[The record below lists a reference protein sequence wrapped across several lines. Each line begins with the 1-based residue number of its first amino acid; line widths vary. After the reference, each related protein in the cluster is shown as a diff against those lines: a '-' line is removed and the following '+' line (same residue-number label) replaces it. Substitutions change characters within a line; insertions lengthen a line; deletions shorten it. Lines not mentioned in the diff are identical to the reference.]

1 MGEIMAKKARPKP
14 SKKAAPKRELVLM
27 RHRPPAGQEEEYQEE
42 EYWAW
47 KTEHGISRVPP
58 IESLKFVS
66 LCDRLEQVL
75 GALPVIESRRDTVRA
90 EAELLCSVFNP
101 KEAERELRAWAGRRT
116 ALLRPVTA
124 KEAERQLLKWI
135 RLSSELRGHI
145 SRMSK
150 AVLDEMGLD
159 RASAEPSG
167 LVEKEQAARR
177 ALSVRRQQPA
187 IRPTG
192 RPRKGHAGR
201 IADATA
207 SVFERLTGKP
217 WTVPFN
223 PETNASY
230 GPCLDFLTHV
240 FAACGITASPEAQ
253 ARAVLIRRKHRPN
266 ETAK

>member
-1 MGEIMAKKARPKP
+1 MGEIMVKKARPKP
-14 SKKAAPKRELVLM
+14 SKKAASKIELVLM
-27 RHRPPAGQEEEYQEE
+27 RHRTPAGQEEESGQEE

-66 LCDRLEQVL
+66 LCDRLEQIL
-75 GALPVIESRRDTVRA
+75 SALPGIDESRRDTVRA
-90 EAELLCSVFNP
+90 EAEFLCSVFSP
-101 KEAERELRAWAGRRT
+101 KEAERELRAWAG
-116 ALLRPVTA
+116 LGPVTA
-124 KEAERQLLKWI
+124 KEAERQLLKLV

-159 RASAEPSG
+159 RTSAEPSG
-167 LVEKEQAARR
+167 LGEREEAARR
-177 ALSVRRQQPA
+177 ALSIRRQSA

-192 RPRKGHAGR
+192 RPRLSHAAR
-201 IADATA
+201 VADAAA

-230 GPCLDFLTHV
+230 GPCLDFLRHV

-253 ARAVLIRRKHRPN
+253 ARAVIRRKPHLRRSKK
-266 ETAK
+266 TT